1 MNPLGLALKYLDYM
15 FECVTGLLS
24 PNLSGWKLKAAA
36 SDHCHRIQSRDLSSL
51 LKPRASPVALAG
63 SNIYPLKK

>member
-36 SDHCHRIQSRDLSSL
+36 SDHCHRILGFRVGNCQ
-51 LKPRASPVALAG
+51 AC
-63 SNIYPLKK
+63 SNRVPLQ